1 MKKIGILYICT
12 GNYNVFWKDFYES
25 FEKNFIN
32 NYELH
37 YFVFT
42 DANEIYDETNERV
55 HKKKLESLP
64 WPLVTLFRFRTFLSI
79 EDELK
84 DMDYLMFSNS
94 NMICEQK
101 IEADEFLPRDDRGEQ
116 LFVTIHPGY
125 QHTKIKHVPYDR
137 NVKSSA
143 YVPYNMGKYYVIGAM
158 NGGTSKAFLKMSHV
172 LNAAIEE
179 DLKKNV
185 IARWHDESHLNR
197 YIIDRDDV
205 RVLAPDYCY
214 PDGMNVTYSKKIY
227 AVNKMAKFDV
237 QSFKGVYNISE
248 KEKLR
253 KRINIIN
260 GLLKDDV
267 LSFKDHIFN
276 SKIKPYK

>member
-32 NYELH
+32 DYELH

-42 DANEIYDETNERV
+42 DAEEIYDESNERV
-55 HKKKLESLP
+55 HKNKLETLP

-84 DMDYLMFSNS
+84 KMDYLMFSNS
-94 NMICEQK
+94 NMICGEN
-101 IEADEFLPRDDRGEQ
+101 ITAEEFLPRIEKGEN

-125 QHTKIKHVPYDR
+125 QHTKLKHVPYDR
-137 NVKSSA
+137 NKNSSA
-143 YVPYNMGKYYVIGAM
+143 YIPYNKGKYYVIGAM
-158 NGGTSKAFLKMSHV
+158 NGGTSKSFLEMSHI
-172 LNAAIEE
+172 LNDAIEE

-197 YIIDRDDV
+197 YIIDRNDV

-237 QSFKGVYNISE
+237 QSFKGVYQINK
-248 KEKLR
+248 KEKLK
-253 KRINIIN
+253 KRYSIIC
-260 GLLKDDV
+260 GLIKDDIFFIKDKM
-267 LSFKDHIFN
+267 FKTN
-276 SKIKPYK
+276 IKFYK